1 MENGSVS
8 RETHFNK
15 TKQETH
21 FRVIMPNFIN
31 MLSKGRPLWKGSYDG
46 YVLEETIPRI
56 SSWCLCRWFQGIY
69 SDHLLVTNFSQV
81 SLSPST
87 EIWPVT
93 CKFPTH
99 FLLPS
104 FPENMGI
111 KDLCLLWHLFN
122 SMGWDQDGSPHSMF
136 LLGKWS
142 LIALLESLDHSP
154 SPPFLTFYFL
164 NCLLLSPSPHFSL
177 YLLLDSM
184 ALYLPPSLHFSHLL
198 SHCLSSSV
206 QAEKNWSR
214 VKTNGFVSI
223 M

>member
-136 LLGKWS
+136 LLGKMITDCYSRISWS
-142 LIALLESLDHSP
+142 LSSFFNILLLKLS
-154 SPPFLTFYFL
+154 LTFSFSP
-164 NCLLLSPSPHFSL
+164 LLSLPSAWLHGP
-177 YLLLDSM
+177 
-184 ALYLPPSLHFSHLL
+184 LPPSV
-198 SHCLSSSV
+198 SS
-206 QAEKNWSR
+206 
-214 VKTNGFVSI
+214 F
-223 M
+223 